1 MNYLISQSKADR
13 ICHIFFVAILFSLNV
28 VTTSFAKDLK
38 LQDLNK
44 PNQNFQHSLGDDLLS
59 TGKFMTSGSIKQFS
73 TTSNLI
79 MWGVTAVTIGYFIHN
94 DERISQKAVIN
105 RENEKFLNIISD
117 SAIVFNTPLVPAL
130 FYSIARY
137 REDEKML
144 RFTQEY
150 TATLGIALIESL
162 FISAVPVHQ
171 RPDEKSLSFWEEAFR
186 GKSSFPSGHVIGFSA
201 LGFKAFQFY
210 GPIAAAPP
218 LLLAGLTAFQRVHSE
233 KHYASDVIASGL
245 MTFMASEGVRIASG
259 YDKNHPLYQWIFEHN
274 FNIGFFKQNNLMGV
288 MMTFGY

>member
-1 MNYLISQSKADR
+1 M
-13 ICHIFFVAILFSLNV
+13 VMLFSLNF
-28 VTTSFAKDLK
+28 VTLSFGKDLK
-38 LQDLNK
+38 LEDLNK
-44 PNQNFQHSLGDDLLS
+44 TNQDFQHNLGDDLLT
-59 TGKFMTSGSIKQFS
+59 TGKFATTGSYKQFS
-73 TTSNLI
+73 TTPNLI
-79 MWGVTAVTIGYFIHN
+79 MWGITAVTVGYFIHN
-94 DERISQKAVIN
+94 DNRISQKAVN
-105 RENEKFLNIISD
+105 KRKNEKIFNVISD
-117 SAIVFNTPLVPAL
+117 ASIVFNTPLVPAI

-144 RFTQEY
+144 RFAQEY
-150 TATLGIALIESL
+150 TATLGIALVESL

-171 RPDEKSLSFWEEAFR
+171 RPDEKKLSFWEEAFR

-218 LLLAGLTAFQRVHSE
+218 LLLAGVTAFQRVHSE

-245 MTFMASEGVRIASG
+245 MTFLASEGVRIASG

-274 FNIGFFKQNNLMGV
+274 FNMGFFKQNNLIGV
-288 MMTFGY
+288 MMSFGY